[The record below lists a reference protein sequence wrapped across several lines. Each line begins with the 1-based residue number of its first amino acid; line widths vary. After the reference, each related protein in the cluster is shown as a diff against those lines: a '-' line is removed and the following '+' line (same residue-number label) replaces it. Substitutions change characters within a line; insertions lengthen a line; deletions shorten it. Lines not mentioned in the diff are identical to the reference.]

1 MLTDLDKDSDEAE
14 MRDRIVQVLGKL
26 KGLQTYFDCLPEG
39 DIGRNVCGDLLNEA
53 YDDAYYIYKILKGR
67 L

>member
-1 MLTDLDKDSDEAE
+1 
-14 MRDRIVQVLGKL
+14 VQVLGKL
-26 KGLQTYFDCLPEG
+26 KGLQTYFDCLPED
-39 DIGRNVCGDLLNEA
+39 DIGKNVCGDLLNEA